1 MNTNKNDI
9 LKYAGAVAAVG
20 GTMLLG
26 GSIIKSNRSVKKKIR
41 KTASKAFDTLD
52 GIMTNVQKM
61 M

>member
-9 LKYAGAVAAVG
+9 MKFAGAAAAVG

-26 GSIIKSNRSVKKKIR
+26 SSLIKSNKSVKKKLK
-41 KTASKAFDTLD
+41 KTASKAIDTFD
-52 GIMTNVQKM
+52 GIMNNMQKM